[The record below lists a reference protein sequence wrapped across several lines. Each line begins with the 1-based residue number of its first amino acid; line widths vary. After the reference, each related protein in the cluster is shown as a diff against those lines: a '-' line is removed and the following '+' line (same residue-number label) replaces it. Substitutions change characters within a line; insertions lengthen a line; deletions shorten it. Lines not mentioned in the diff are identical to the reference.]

1 MRVDAIGVLSG
12 DVRLSGAVWAPNHGS
27 GPSGVVL
34 VGGSGPAD
42 RSNGGYFD
50 ALRDRFVDAGMT
62 VLAYDKR
69 GVGASSG
76 MWASAGVAEL
86 AGDVVAAVAA
96 LRARPGVDAG
106 RIGIFGH
113 SEGGW
118 VALRACVSGIAPRGL
133 VLDSCPAVS
142 FVEAEVHALSLAG
155 VHVDVGR
162 GLFHRLRAAA
172 HSGCD
177 CAGARRA
184 LTEVRDPV
192 LSEVLDSAGFRLTDE
207 TWAQLCAWIDYAP
220 EPDLKRLDV
229 PALAIYG
236 SQDPL
241 VPVNA
246 SKRTLAELA
255 PSLGCRIFDGA
266 DHRLYVDGSLATGY
280 LEAVT
285 AWYASNL

>member
-1 MRVDAIGVLSG
+1 MRVDAIEVLSG

-96 LRARPGVDAG
+96 LRARP
-106 RIGIFGH
+106 
-113 SEGGW
+113 
-118 VALRACVSGIAPRGL
+118 
-133 VLDSCPAVS
+133 
-142 FVEAEVHALSLAG
+142 G